1 MGEVKHALPAL
12 QDRSVRTRDRLLDAA
27 EALLSAGGP
36 EAATVPA
43 IAARGR
49 VAVGSVYRRF
59 PDKDAV
65 LRAVYERFFE
75 RSRGVNREMLSGGR
89 WAGLPLPEL
98 VAALVRGMVRGYV
111 QHRAMLAA
119 LLRYADTHPDE
130 RFRRHAE
137 ALREETFRLVATL
150 LLARRG
156 DIAHPD
162 PERAIE
168 FSLLTIGLVL
178 KGLML
183 GGDWPGSRIT
193 PERVTRE
200 LTRMTLAYLGAPHE
214 VP

>member
-1 MGEVKHALPAL
+1 MGDVKNALPAL
-12 QDRSVRTRDRLLDAA
+12 QARSVRTRDRLLDAA

-36 EAATVPA
+36 DAATVPA

-75 RSRGVNREMLSGGR
+75 RSAAVNRDALSPGR
-89 WAGLPLPEL
+89 WTGTPLPDL

-111 QHRAMLAA
+111 QHHAMLAA

-130 RFRRHAE
+130 KFRRHAE
-137 ALREETFRLVATL
+137 ALREETFRLVAAL
-150 LLARRG
+150 LLARRAE
-156 DIAHPD
+156 IAHPD
-162 PERAIE
+162 AERAIE

-178 KGLML
+178 KGLVL
-183 GGDWPGSRIT
+183 GGDWPGSRVT
-193 PERVTRE
+193 AERVTRE
-200 LTRMTLAYLGAPHE
+200 LTRMTLGYLGAR
-214 VP
+214 